1 MWLIFGVTIGIC
13 ERWLG
18 STFQGNPVSP
28 GTVSSLRPFFTM
40 AWNKPIV
47 LLRCCILSP
56 RDAKKVGQ
64 FLILWLALWINDA
77 KSATILSLKLQDS
90 PQTLLLQNIN
100 VRVSK
105 FRVHWVFYLSS
116 PLSPRAYELQPFS
129 PWHLANYWEGDICY
143 MRIFQYRPSKLK

>member
-28 GTVSSLRPFFTM
+28 GTVSSLRPFLYQGMVQTNSLAEPPHTFSERRRESWRTISHLVTYSM
-40 AWNKPIV
+40 NKWWKIGHEF
-47 LLRCCILSP
+47 
-56 RDAKKVGQ
+56 A
-64 FLILWLALWINDA
+64 
-77 KSATILSLKLQDS
+77 LQD
-90 PQTLLLQNIN
+90 PEKMILQNIN